1 MNYLEKI
8 MEILQ
13 RATVEELFMVL
24 RFAENVVESVEHIEK
39 GGQSRPPLQ

>member
-13 RATVEELFMVL
+13 RATVEEIFMVL
-24 RFAENVVESVEHIEK
+24 RFAENVVASGERTEK
-39 GGQSRPPLQ
+39 G

>member
-8 MEILQ
+8 IEILQ

-24 RFAENVVESVEHIEK
+24 RFAENVVVGKKEE
-39 GGQSRPPLQ
+39 

>member
-13 RATVEELFMVL
+13 SATVEELFMVL
-24 RFAENVVESVEHIEK
+24 RFAENIVVRRED
-39 GGQSRPPLQ
+39 Q